1 MTTQMNLINKIIACK
16 SILLMSLFFSA
27 PHALAQSVG
36 DSVSATSDDGAT
48 TYYANQNS
56 NVSGEYGYSISQLSS
71 AVADAETNE
80 WMTGSQVRT
89 DNMYDADTDTTDARV
104 TLGAAASSFCTG
116 GGNDQCGAQISMRQT
131 AVGGVNNGSTIDMS
145 AATVRING
153 NVSLGSVGD
162 NGSYV
167 GDLAAYVT
175 SNRAT
180 AQANVTAIATN
191 TAGVATNAAG
201 VATNVTA
208 IATNAAGVAAN
219 VTAIATNAAGV
230 AANVTAIATNAAGVA
245 ANVTAIAT
253 NAAGVATNAA
263 GVAANVA
270 TLAVHEGLVTQNIA
284 DIAINADGVAAN
296 VATLAAHNTAIGTNM
311 ASIGNLQSSFANF
324 QTETMDNFARM
335 GSDMHRGLAEVTALS
350 NVAYADKGWRA
361 SVGYGDYESKSAA
374 AVGISYAGE
383 RFKFKVSRSGKA
395 TGAGIAFDF

>member
-1 MTTQMNLINKIIACK
+1 MKNNNIGNNKMTSQINLINKITACK
-16 SILLMSLFFSA
+16 SILLISLFLSA
-27 PHALAQSVG
+27 PNALAQSGG
-36 DSVSATSDDGAT
+36 DAVSATSDDGAT
-48 TYYANQNS
+48 TYYANHESSVN
-56 NVSGEYGYSISQLSS
+56 GENEWALSQLSS
-71 AVADAETNE
+71 AVADADG

-89 DNMYDADTDTTDARV
+89 DNIYDADTDTTDARV
-104 TLGAAASSFCTG
+104 SIGAAASSFCTG
-116 GGNDQCGAQISMRQT
+116 GGNDQCGAQINLRQT
-131 AVGGVNNGSTIDMS
+131 AVGGVNNGSDINMS

-153 NVSLGSVGD
+153 NVSLGNVGD

-175 SNRAT
+175 TNRAT

-191 TAGVATNAAG
+191 AAGVATNAAG
-201 VATNVTA
+201 IATNVTA
-208 IATNAAGVAAN
+208 IATNAADIATN
-219 VTAIATNAAGV
+219 VTAIATNAADI
-230 AANVTAIATNAAGVA
+230 ATNVTAI
-245 ANVTAIAT
+245 
-253 NAAGVATNAA
+253 ATNAA

-270 TLAVHEGLVTQNIA
+270 TLAVHEGLVTQNIS
-284 DIAINADGVAAN
+284 DISAN
-296 VATLAAHNTAIGTNM
+296 VATLAAHTTAIGTNM

-361 SVGYGDYESKSAA
+361 SIGYGDYESKSAA

-383 RFKFKVSRSGKA
+383 KFKFKVSRSGKA

>member
-56 NVSGEYGYSISQLSS
+56 NVSGEYGYSVSQLSS

-104 TLGAAASSFCTG
+104 NLGAAASSFCTG

-162 NGSYV
+162 SGSYV

-175 SNRAT
+175 TNRAT

-208 IATNAAGVAAN
+208 IATNAAGVATNA
-219 VTAIATNAAGV
+219 ADIATNVTDIDTNAAD
-230 AANVTAIATNAAGVA
+230 IATN
-245 ANVTAIAT
+245 VTVIAT
-253 NAAGVATNAA
+253 IVDQVGTNVMAI
-263 GVAANVA
+263 GLTQLVVLDNIA
-270 TLAVHEGLVTQNIA
+270 TLT
-284 DIAINADGVAAN
+284 
-296 VATLAAHNTAIGTNM
+296 AHTTAIGTNM
-311 ASIGNLQSSFANF
+311 TAIGNLQSSFANF